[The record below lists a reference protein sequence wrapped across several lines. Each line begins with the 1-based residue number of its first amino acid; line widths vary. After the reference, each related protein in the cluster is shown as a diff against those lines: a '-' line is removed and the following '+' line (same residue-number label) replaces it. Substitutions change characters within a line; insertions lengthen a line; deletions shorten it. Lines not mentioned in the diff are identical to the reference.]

1 MASSAYSYILS
12 IFRNSHSFSLE
23 MLDVE
28 QVCLLLHTL
37 EKSELK
43 KLKKELDNE
52 TWQFISMV
60 DKEYLINYIE
70 NMVPAPA
77 RQRPQRNESI
87 GKLLKLFCDK
97 KSGRVQEARTKLKQ
111 RYAHQATAVQRKII
125 DAFLDG
131 TKGDRHWAFGL
142 LMKNWDMRFEEK
154 IDALWNAYNE
164 EFCRCLIVRYFS
176 EEYLLHHEDVW
187 KSRATYAEDDCFG
200 EEVDACS
207 HSEYMMQL
215 EMVGED
221 YAMYADFKAYKNICM
236 RLANTPGFVVDRNR
250 LFEGDYY
257 EVMAMTGGTVDGA
270 EMLDYVFGLVKRQL
284 EEPETIFVFSY
295 PGSDDDWSRGRKDYS
310 VATVCD
316 LNHLFH
322 YMSLLK
328 LDKELIYFFNW
339 DRSVCE
345 KFAWRVDGCRLGH
358 RAVHDIYMKVL
369 MESLPVSKMEVCD
382 TLQEYDAENYTPTAS
397 ALSPEEKSAKLE
409 TLCQKNPNLAAMV
422 EKLGLE

>member
-97 KSGRVQEARTKLKQ
+97 KSGRAQEARTKLKQ

-131 TKGDRHWAFGL
+131 TKSDRHWAYEK
-142 LMKNWDMRFEEK
+142 LMLEWSKCFKGK
-154 IDALWNAYNE
+154 IEALWNAYHE
-164 EFCRCLIVRYFS
+164 EFCRCIIVAYFS
-176 EEYLLHHEDVW
+176 EEYLLQHEDVW
-187 KSRATYAEDDCFG
+187 KSRAVDDRC

-207 HSEYMMQL
+207 NCEYIMQQ
-215 EMVGED
+215 EQVGED
-221 YAMYADFKAYKNICM
+221 RVLYADFKAYKNICM
-236 RLANTPGFVVDRNR
+236 RLANTPGFVVDRSR
-250 LFEGDYY
+250 LFTGDYY
-257 EVMAMTGGTVDGA
+257 EVMARTGGKVDGA
-270 EMLDYVFGLVKRQL
+270 EILDYVFGLVKRQL
-284 EEPETIFVFSY
+284 DEPNAIFISSYLGANYGFS
-295 PGSDDDWSRGRKDYS
+295 RVRKDYS
-310 VATVCD
+310 VATVCN
-316 LNHLFH
+316 LNHLLH
-322 YMSLLK
+322 YMALLK

-345 KFAWRVDGCRLGH
+345 KFCWRVDGYRL
-358 RAVHDIYMKVL
+358 RDRTVRDIYVRVL
-369 MESLPVSKMEVCD
+369 MESLPESPAELCD
-382 TLQEYDAENYTPTAS
+382 ALQENEEEDHVPTVS

-409 TLCQKNPNLAAMV
+409 TLCQKNPNLAAMI

>member
-142 LMKNWDMRFEEK
+142 LMKNWDKRFEEK
-154 IDALWNAYNE
+154 IDTLWNAYHE
-164 EFCRCLIVRYFS
+164 EFCRCIIVAYFS
-176 EEYLLHHEDVW
+176 EEYLLQHEDVW
-187 KSRATYAEDDCFG
+187 KSRAVDDRC

-207 HSEYMMQL
+207 NCEYIMQQ
-215 EMVGED
+215 EQVEED
-221 YAMYADFKAYKNICM
+221 RVLYADFKAYKNICM
-236 RLANTPGFVVDRNR
+236 RLANTPGFVVDRSR

-257 EVMAMTGGTVDGA
+257 EVMAMTGGNVNGA
-270 EMLDYVFGLVKRQL
+270 EMLDYIFRLVAKQL
-284 EEPETIFVFSY
+284 ESPETIFVFTY
-295 PGSDDDWSRGRKDYS
+295 PGCDDSWGRGSKDYS
-310 VATVCD
+310 VATVCN
-316 LNHLFH
+316 LNHLLH
-322 YMSLLK
+322 YMALLK

-339 DRSVCE
+339 DRSVGE
-345 KFAWRVDGCRLGH
+345 RFSWYVDGYRF
-358 RAVHDIYMKVL
+358 AYKKVHDIYVNVL
-369 MESLPVSKMEVCD
+369 KESLPDPKMGFSD
-382 TLQEYDAENYTPTAS
+382 TLQEYDEQNNTTISS
-397 ALSPEEKSAKLE
+397 ALSPEEKAEKLE
-409 TLCQKNPNLAAMV
+409 TLCKKNPNLASLID
-422 EKLGLE
+422 KLGLE

>member
-1 MASSAYSYILS
+1 M
-12 IFRNSHSFSLE
+12 
-23 MLDVE
+23 
-28 QVCLLLHTL
+28 LHTL
-37 EKSELK
+37 EKRELRM
-43 KLKKELDNE
+43 LKKELESNVYQLVSTGDRDYFIDAIESMVQVRKRRSLRNE
-52 TWQFISMV
+52 TV
-60 DKEYLINYIE
+60 GE
-70 NMVPAPA
+70 
-77 RQRPQRNESI
+77 
-87 GKLLKLFCDK
+87 LLKLFCNK
-97 KSGRVQEARTKLKQ
+97 NSKRVCEARLKLK
-111 RYAHQATAVQRKII
+111 AHFEHRSPTVRRKIV

-131 TKGDRHWAFGL
+131 AKSDRHWAFGR
-142 LMKNWDMRFEEK
+142 LMRGWDKCFESK
-154 IDALWNAYNE
+154 IDALWHTHHE
-164 EFCRCLIVRYFS
+164 ELCRCIIVRYFS
-176 EEYLLHHEDVW
+176 EEYLMEHEDVW
-187 KSRATYAEDDCFG
+187 KSRAADERC

-207 HSEYMMQL
+207 NCEYMMQL
-215 EMVGED
+215 EEVGED
-221 YAMYADFKAYKNICM
+221 YGLYADFKAYKHICM
-236 RLANTPGFVVDRNR
+236 RLVNTPGFVVDRSR

-257 EVMAMTGGTVDGA
+257 EVMAMTGGNVNGA
-270 EMLDYVFGLVKRQL
+270 EMLDYIFRLVAKQL
-284 EEPETIFVFSY
+284 ESPETIFVFSY

-345 KFAWRVDGCRLGH
+345 KFAWRVDGYRLGH

>member
-70 NMVPAPA
+70 NMVLAPA

-97 KSGRVQEARTKLKQ
+97 KSGRVQEVRTKLKQ

-154 IDALWNAYNE
+154 IEALWNAYHE
-164 EFCRCLIVRYFS
+164 EFCRCIIVAYFS
-176 EEYLLHHEDVW
+176 EEYLLQHEDVW
-187 KSRATYAEDDCFG
+187 KSRAVDDRC

-207 HSEYMMQL
+207 NCEYIMQQ
-215 EMVGED
+215 EQVGED
-221 YAMYADFKAYKNICM
+221 RVMYADFKAYKNICM
-236 RLANTPGFVVDRNR
+236 RLANTSGFVVDRSR

-257 EVMAMTGGTVDGA
+257 EVMAMTGGNVNGA
-270 EMLDYVFGLVKRQL
+270 EMLDYIFRLVAKQL
-284 EEPETIFVFSY
+284 ESPETIFVFTY
-295 PGSDDDWSRGRKDYS
+295 PGCDDTWGRGSKDYS

-316 LNHLFH
+316 LEHLLY
-322 YMSLLK
+322 YMALLK

-345 KFAWRVDGCRLGH
+345 KFSWRVDGYRL
-358 RAVHDIYMKVL
+358 RDRTVRDIYVRVL
-369 MESLPVSKMEVCD
+369 TESLPESLAELCD
-382 TLQEYDAENYTPTAS
+382 ALQENEEEDHVPTVS

-409 TLCQKNPNLAAMV
+409 TLCQKNPNLAAMI